1 MAFAALDL
9 EVKKYGLKN
18 SEGTSCCESVFK
30 VIRKI
35 SLPISVRNRFKA
47 HYRAGCYWE
56 HFLFTI

>member
-1 MAFAALDL
+1 MAFTELDL
-9 EVKKYGLKN
+9 EVKKYRIEDSK
-18 SEGTSCCESVFK
+18 GTSCCECAFK

-47 HYRAGCYWE
+47 QYRAGCHWE